1 MQRQRVES
9 FMPLG
14 RFVVAFAALLT
25 SICLAAGFAE
35 AQTKINVGKFVGGSS
50 LHIPSYVAVGRGFF
64 KEEGLDARLVALGG
78 RPLVTAGLSGSVDFV
93 PIPSGG
99 AQAALS
105 GAEILY
111 VVGESSK
118 SHWVFLA
125 RPEIAKPEDLKGKT
139 VAYGRAGSAD
149 YDEGAAVLLRAFKMR
164 VAKDYKVISFAG
176 EPERIAA
183 LVNGNV
189 QAALTTVAQIPKARS
204 AGMKVLVQV
213 GDYLERAGG
222 AMWVR
227 KAFVDKN
234 PEVIPKFIRAMAKA
248 TIYYR
253 DNKAGSLPILKEHF
267 GITSDADA
275 ETVWNATRAT
285 FSPVLTKEQLGE
297 VFEQRRQTM
306 IEAKQWPK
314 DKPLPDMAKFM
325 VPGEPEKTL
334 KAIGWK

>member
-1 MQRQRVES
+1 
-9 FMPLG
+9 MPLG

-25 SICLAAGFAE
+25 GTCLAAGFAA
-35 AQTKINVGKFVGGSS
+35 AQTKITVGKFVGGSS
-50 LHIPSYVAVGRGFF
+50 LHIPSYVALGRGFF
-64 KEEGLDARLVALGG
+64 KEEGLDAHFVTLGG
-78 RPLVTAGLSGSVDFV
+78 RPLITAGMSGQVDFV

-105 GAEILY
+105 GAKIRY
-111 VVGESSK
+111 VVGQSAK
-118 SHWVFLA
+118 SHWVLLS

-139 VAYGRAGSAD
+139 FAYGRPGGAD
-149 YDEGAAVLLRAFKMR
+149 YDEGAAVMLRAFKMR
-164 VAKDYKVISFAG
+164 VGKDYKVISFAG

-183 LVNGNV
+183 LVNNNV

-204 AGMKVLVQV
+204 AGIKVLVQL

-227 KAFVDKN
+227 QDFVDKN
-234 PEVIPKFIRAMAKA
+234 PDVIPKFIRAMAKA

-267 GITSDADA
+267 GITDDADA

-285 FSPVLTKEQLGE
+285 FSPVLTKEQLRE

-306 IEAKQWPK
+306 IEAKQWAK
-314 DKPLPDMAKFM
+314 DKPLPDMEKFM